1 MDPTIKEDIYYLLTI
16 YRWNLY
22 LLAQSVYYLC
32 QRLYVY
38 IFKYKGLLTTEM
50 SCLETDVLMKCNN
63 RNCACLHQK
72 HRTYNNSNQTAYYQP
87 KQQTRFSFELAT
99 NNKRVDHLFS
109 IWSELL
115 QWNTH
120 LHSLRS
126 PELD

>member
-50 SCLETDVLMKCNN
+50 SCLQTDVLMKCNN

-87 KQQTRFSFELAT
+87 KQQRLDFLLNLQPTTSEWTTSLASGV
-99 NNKRVDHLFS
+99 NFYNGIPIS
-109 IWSELL
+109 IL
-115 QWNTH
+115 
-120 LHSLRS
+120 
-126 PELD
+126 